1 MLSAVKKSAQKTVM
15 TVTSW
20 YRVPEKVLDEIIE

>member
-1 MLSAVKKSAQKTVM
+1 MLAAVKKSAQTTVM

-20 YRVPEKVLDEIIE
+20 YRVPEKVLNGI